1 MATGDRDRVILAEQ
15 VAKCW
20 QDASFKAQ
28 FASDPASVL
37 RAAGME
43 VAAGTT
49 VKVYENTDSIT
60 YLGMSHTVP
69 VQEYEGIFK
78 AFLEQHTPLKP
89 AAEIRLVQSAANFL
103 PIIIPQPPKAF
114 VQGELTD
121 ADLMA
126 MAGGDY
132 LWEGTN
138 VATTTQAVAE
148 ANAAAVQNVAAATEA
163 AAAAVAAAVIAVVLI

>member
-20 QDASFKAQ
+20 QDAAFKAK
-28 FASDPASVL
+28 FASDPISVL

-43 VAAGTT
+43 IPAGTT
-49 VKVYENTDSIT
+49 VKVYENTDSVT
-60 YLGMSHTVP
+60 YLGLSHTVP
-69 VQEYEGIFK
+69 VKEYEATFT
-78 AFLEQHTPLKP
+78 AFVEQRTPLSP
-89 AAEIRLVQSAANFL
+89 GAEIRLVQSAANFL

-132 LWEGTN
+132 LWEATN

-148 ANAAAVQNVAAATEA
+148 ANGAAVQNVAGATE
-163 AAAAVAAAVIAVVLI
+163 AVAAAVIAVVLI

>member
-20 QDASFKAQ
+20 QDAAFKAKL
-28 FASDPASVL
+28 ASDPASVL

-43 VAAGTT
+43 IPAGTT
-49 VKVYENTDSIT
+49 VKVYENTDSVT
-60 YLGMSHTVP
+60 YLGLSHTLP
-69 VQEYEGIFK
+69 VKDYETIFN
-78 AFLEQHTPLKP
+78 AFLEKNVPLKGGN
-89 AAEIRLVQSAANFL
+89 EIRLVQSAEGFL
-103 PIIIPQPPKAF
+103 PIIIPLPPKAF
-114 VQGELTD
+114 VEGELTD

-132 LWEGTN
+132 LWEATN

-148 ANAAAVQNVAAATEA
+148 ANGAAVQNVAGATE
-163 AAAAVAAAVIAVVLI
+163 AVAAAVIAVVLI